1 MRRSPGTPCSAR
13 TQQGTGTP
21 PRSSSAC
28 QSDAG
33 GPRGRVGGGFF
44 FTQSCGAGLRR
55 NTRVSQVKKTEASG
69 AFNDQLEVTWE
80 AGRGTGQNTR
90 LLDIK

>member
-1 MRRSPGTPCSAR
+1 M
-13 TQQGTGTP
+13 
-21 PRSSSAC
+21 
-28 QSDAG
+28 
-33 GPRGRVGGGFF
+33 
-44 FTQSCGAGLRR
+44 

-80 AGRGTGQNTR
+80 AGGGTGQNTR